1 LRGLAS
7 PLPSPADAGG
17 FLAWRSLIGTDASK
31 SPEIVHHPDID
42 TATEATVALIH
53 QSTQHYD
60 NDTSSRH
67 APSKAVHVRRCCM
80 LHVHH
85 LVFCSSGSDFGS
97 RSGRG
102 SGLWFWLRHWVKT
115 RSYVAC
121 PLLISEHSLAA
132 VNCARAPIVVQRKRS
147 LPHRHRRGCHR
158 LDHEHRPPVPY
169 RTPLGGPVL
178 KHPGRLDHPKKEPQE
193 RLRAGPLQ
201 CLKHERSGV
210 VS

>member
-1 LRGLAS
+1 MRGLAS

-31 SPEIVHHPDID
+31 SPEIVHHPDIVHNID

-67 APSKAVHVRRCCM
+67 APSKAMHVRRCCM

-85 LVFCSSGSDFGS
+85 LVFCKKHASSSGSDSGS

-102 SGLWFWLRHWVKT
+102 SGLWLWLRHWVKT

-121 PLLISEHSLAA
+121 PLLLSDTGRCELCMCTNRSAKKAISS
-132 VNCARAPIVVQRKRS
+132 APSSKRMS
-147 LPHRHRRGCHR
+147 Q
-158 LDHEHRPPVPY
+158 
-169 RTPLGGPVL
+169 T
-178 KHPGRLDHPKKEPQE
+178 
-193 RLRAGPLQ
+193 
-201 CLKHERSGV
+201 
-210 VS
+210 